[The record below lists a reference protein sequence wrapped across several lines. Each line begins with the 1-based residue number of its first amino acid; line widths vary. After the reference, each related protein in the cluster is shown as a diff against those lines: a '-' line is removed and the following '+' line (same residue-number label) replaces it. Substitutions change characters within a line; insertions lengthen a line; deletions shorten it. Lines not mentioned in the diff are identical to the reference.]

1 MAFTVLS
8 TDGLSPGVRCPGV
21 VRVEVNVLV
30 WRAILTTL
38 VRTGFLEAIR
48 ISIYQWKYGE
58 ANLGLVYVSITPAK
72 WFPGDTICELLILL
86 EVI

>member
-8 TDGLSPGVRCPGV
+8 TDGLSPRVRCPGV

-48 ISIYQWKYGE
+48 ISIYQ
-58 ANLGLVYVSITPAK
+58 
-72 WFPGDTICELLILL
+72 
-86 EVI
+86 